1 MLGNKQLTFS
11 KKLLF
16 LFLLLI
22 VSALLF
28 TLVITG
34 WLAESWKK
42 FLIGCFLLWF
52 LLFLLKLIRLIIR
65 VFWACW
71 LLHRWEQNIFQ
82 YDHQSHIAWMWL
94 NDLFHRELYRAT
106 HQFHYFSSFRSCTDS
121 VKKHMGNVAPE
132 TTSMLCK
139 NTNWNFAEGLHC
151 WKYIPCIKLA
161 HLKPTT
167 TRIHC
172 SALDHYTPDDGW
184 CTASWTVL
192 KFCSLSIFKTRNNF
206 ILQLNTA
213 QKNEMWNNCG
223 YFSLV
228 RGLSLSPSVNP
239 TILFV
244 SVDGDIQ
251 IVEQQSVVDASAP
264 ETARWL

>member
-11 KKLLF
+11 KKL

-172 SALDHYTPDDGW
+172 AALDHYTLLMMVG
-184 CTASWTVL
+184 VL
-192 KFCSLSIFKTRNNF
+192 RAEQCLSFAHCPFLKQETISYYSLTLHKKMKCEI
-206 ILQLNTA
+206 I
-213 QKNEMWNNCG
+213 
-223 YFSLV
+223 V
-228 RGLSLSPSVNP
+228 VISV
-239 TILFV
+239 
-244 SVDGDIQ
+244 
-251 IVEQQSVVDASAP
+251 
-264 ETARWL
+264 W